1 MQKTL
6 EVILK
11 QTQEQQNQ
19 QLRYFVRLPIENKVR
34 VMALNRN
41 IFHTLRQVNANT
53 PLSLLSYSSLILS
66 IKKFKDETNEVDTN
80 ASKLRAKSIRRRP
93 QKEKLIE
100 HWALVKTLKNDNNL
114 SFRQIKEYL
123 KKYHKIKISHSVIYE
138 TWKKYEVKNINTGEA

>member
-19 QLRYFVRLPIENKVR
+19 HLRYFVRLPIENKAR
-34 VMALNRN
+34 VMEFNRN
-41 IFHTLRQVNANT
+41 IFHSLRQANANT
-53 PLSLLSYSSLILS
+53 PLALLSYSSLILS
-66 IKKFKDETNEVDTN
+66 IEKFKNETNEVDNN
-80 ASKLRAKSIRRRP
+80 ALKLRAKAIRRRP

-114 SFRQIKEYL
+114 SFRQIKGYL
-123 KKYHKIKISHSVIYE
+123 KKYHKIDISHSVIYE
-138 TWKKYEVKNINTGEA
+138 TWKRYEVENTAIGEG